1 MLHAARMNPKISAYE
16 LLEGHFDYNIPP
28 LASHGRKVIIHKKL
42 QQKKSWAR
50 MEIRPGTLDQHFNI
64 TGATGCISQRHAMIV
79 YPIQWNLPRF
89 PQTTFESSANRST
102 KTSK

>member
-1 MLHAARMNPKISAYE
+1 MCSIDPDFPPHLWCRLIQKSDMTLNMLHAARMNPKILAYE

-79 YPIQWNLPRF
+79 
-89 PQTTFESSANRST
+89 
-102 KTSK
+102 